1 MRENIKNRA
10 VACRLLLIEAAAIA
24 VCGLLFF
31 ALLGAESAWSVIF
44 GGIAFIV
51 PNLLFVRL
59 SLASVTDSGREI
71 LLRFYLGEALKIVTT
86 ILIFALCLLFVA
98 PLNPALM
105 VMTYALVLLI
115 NLIGLAI
122 LMK

>member
-1 MRENIKNRA
+1 MWLETT
-10 VACRLLLIEAAAIA
+10 VIA
-24 VCGLLFF
+24 VCALLIF
-31 ALLGAESAWSVIF
+31 ALLGAESAWSVIL

-51 PNLLFVRL
+51 PNLLFVRF
-59 SLASVTDSGREI
+59 SLASVSDSGREI

-105 VMTYALVLLI
+105 IMTYALALLI

>member
-10 VACRLLLIEAAAIA
+10 VAYRLLLIEAAAIA

-86 ILIFALCLLFVA
+86 ILIFALSLLFVA

-105 VMTYALVLLI
+105 VMTYALALLI